1 MYNVTSFSSCQNLS
15 HSGGVSTPN
24 PWLRKNGVR
33 KKRKEEIHM
42 SDKKQRSLRTKI
54 STTMIIVVAL
64 TLLCVAVIAVFS
76 ASSVTATLS
85 QANQQM
91 SQTSRSRSSSSMASL
106 TQTRLL
112 ELADDKAE
120 LADRLFYEFE
130 EAVSNVAVAAERLY
144 ADADSIPSRDVPLPR
159 AENDGALALQVLFA
173 TGVDPDDEQI
183 VQEVRLLGNL
193 QEMLY
198 AINYNNPG
206 IVSNYIATE
215 SGIMVQAD
223 YISAMKLDE
232 AGSLMPLDAKM
243 RPWYQGAAEY
253 GSLFLTQVVEDL
265 HTRRPTVMCG
275 VPIYCD
281 GVLMGV
287 AGAGMYLDNVEAL
300 VRGMDL
306 GDTGAAC
313 IVNQFGQVLFSS
325 DQEAAGALLRPG
337 QDLLGS
343 GVAALTALGEKAVN
357 RESGVM
363 QLELN
368 NASCYVAFAPMTAT
382 GWSVFVI
389 LSQEEVDRPTAQLQV
404 ELDRIAQGSSAD
416 AEQHMRAFILM
427 LLAVLVVA
435 LIAALIASLVLSVR
449 IATPI
454 QLLTEKV
461 SRIEG
466 DNLDFHW
473 DMETGDE
480 TQMLAASFESLTE
493 RMKSYISDIQS
504 VTAEKERIGTELS
517 LAAHIQSDMLPSTFP
532 AFPDR
537 QDFDVFASMDPARAV
552 GGDFYDFFLID
563 DDHLALVIG
572 DVSGKGIPAALYMM
586 STSILIT
593 DRTNM
598 GGTPGEILSYV
609 NSKLCTQNKSDM
621 FVTVWL
627 GILELST
634 GRLTAANAGHEYPAV
649 KRAGGGFELFRD
661 SHSFILGG
669 MDGIT
674 YKDYELLLSPGDKIF
689 VYTDGVPEATDAE
702 NRLFGKERMLAALNE
717 AADKTPEQILQS
729 VRDGVETFVKDA
741 EQFDDLTMLCLEF
754 RGRVST

>member
-1 MYNVTSFSSCQNLS
+1 
-15 HSGGVSTPN
+15 
-24 PWLRKNGVR
+24 
-33 KKRKEEIHM
+33 
-42 SDKKQRSLRTKI
+42 
-54 STTMIIVVAL
+54 MIIVVAL
-64 TLLCVAVIAVFS
+64 TLLCVTVIAVLS
-76 ASSVTATLS
+76 ASSVAATLS

-91 SQTSRSRSSSSMASL
+91 SQTSRSRSSSSMARL

-112 ELADDKAE
+112 ELADGKAE
-120 LADRLFYEFE
+120 LADRMFYEFE
-130 EAVSNVAVAAERLY
+130 EAVCNVAVAAERLY
-144 ADADSIPSRDVPLPR
+144 ADAASLPSRDVPLPR
-159 AENDGALALQVLFA
+159 AENDGTLTLQVLYA
-173 TGVDPDDEQI
+173 TGVDPDNEQI
-183 VQEVRLLGNL
+183 AQEVRLLGNL

-198 AINYNNPG
+198 AINFNNPS
-206 IVSNYIATE
+206 IVSNYIATQ

-223 YISAMKLDE
+223 YISAMKFDE
-232 AGSLMPLDAKM
+232 AGGLMPLDAKV
-243 RPWYQGAAEY
+243 RPWYQGAAES

-281 GVLMGV
+281 GELKGV

-300 VRGMDL
+300 VHDMDL

-313 IVNQFGQVLFSS
+313 IVNRFGQVLFSS
-325 DQEAAGALLRPG
+325 SQEAARELFHPG

-343 GVAALTALGEKAVN
+343 GDAALTTLGEKAVN

-363 QLELN
+363 LLELN
-368 NASCYVAFAPMTAT
+368 GSSCYVAFAPMTAT

-389 LSQEEVDRPTAQLQV
+389 LSQEEVDSPTAQLQAD
-404 ELDRIAQGSSAD
+404 LDRIARESSAD
-416 AEQHMRAFILM
+416 AEQHMKAFMFM
-427 LLAVLVVA
+427 LLAVLVAA
-435 LIAALIASLVLSVR
+435 LIAALIASVVLSLR

-454 QLLTEKV
+454 QTLTEKV

-504 VTAEKERIGTELS
+504 VTAEKERIGTELA
-517 LAAHIQSDMLPSTFP
+517 LAAHIQNDMLPGTFP

-537 QDFDVFASMDPARAV
+537 REFDVFASMDPARAV
-552 GGDFYDFFLID
+552 GGDFYNFFLID
-563 DDHLALVIG
+563 DDHLALVIA
-572 DVSGKGIPAALYMM
+572 DVSGKGIPASLFMM
-586 STSILIT
+586 STSLLIT

-598 GGTPGEILSYV
+598 GGTPGEILAYV
-609 NSKLCTQNKSDM
+609 NSKLCTRNKSDM

-634 GRLTAANAGHEYPAV
+634 GKLTAANAGHEYPAI
-649 KRAGGGFELFRD
+649 KRAYGDFELFRD

-669 MDGIT
+669 MDGMQ
-674 YKDYELLLSPGDKIF
+674 YKDYELRLSPGDKIF
-689 VYTDGVPEATDAE
+689 VYTDGVPEATDAD
-702 NRLFGKERMLAALNE
+702 NRLFGKERMLEALNK
-717 AADKTPEQILQS
+717 AADKTPEEILQS
-729 VRDGVETFVKDA
+729 VRDGVDAFVKDA

-754 RGRVST
+754 KGKVST